1 MTDHV
6 GLLRRRELPFVS
18 FFKHSPTYGC
28 IDNANCD
35 LKIASLV
42 MGKNY
47 MYISITKT
55 WPSAREYCIKLSMDL
70 AVIENSE
77 ENAEVSSLKP
87 NNDAIWIG
95 LYRVPWTWS
104 DKSQSSLENWKSSKP
119 DNYLGNQHCVVEN
132 NLHKWDDDICTI
144 KYVFICHQANKLQ
157 RKSNG

>member
-1 MTDHV
+1 MLKHFLSR
-6 GLLRRRELPFVS
+6 LLAYFLSAAVTEQN
-18 FFKHSPTYGC
+18 K
-28 IDNANCD
+28 
-35 LKIASLV
+35 
-42 MGKNY
+42 KNY

-104 DKSQSSLENWKSSKP
+104 DKSQSSLENWRSSKP
-119 DNYLGNQHCVVEN
+119 ENYLGNQYCVVEN
-132 NLHKWDDDICTI
+132 NLHKWDDDMCTI
-144 KYVFICHQANKLQ
+144 KYVFICHQECQHVFNCA
-157 RKSNG
+157 KSLLCSAPILAPGFSKAFNV